1 MTQLERLIGVL
12 HYGGNSAGKGV
23 FARVS
28 LRTKGIVAFVIL
40 VLYVVLT
47 GFMVAQQRATL
58 GTIVGQQRS
67 LYAVEEALARVN
79 SAVAY
84 AILNVH
90 DAYAKA
96 NSRTTPD
103 TIALDVEAVQAGL
116 EGFSERYPVMQ
127 PWISRLGRSV
137 AAVRTDWGSGS
148 LVDLRENLHQ
158 LVVQLDAVTT
168 EVRDRQHAL
177 SENFRIVYDSITL
190 TSLVMGLIGVV
201 IFGSV
206 VMLFFSRLVWDIRKL
221 QARAMEVVKGYR
233 GGPIEVT
240 RHDELGS
247 LMQSVNRMQA
257 ELRERERQLEIARQ
271 QHFHHEK
278 MAAIGSLAAAIAH
291 EVNNPIAAITGVAEA
306 IHDTQNTAACGTG
319 RCRPELILEQTRRI
333 SQITR
338 QLAEMTAPYSPEA
351 QLIDL
356 NALVR
361 GTCGF
366 VRYDRRFHKVEFNL
380 GLDPQLPAV
389 HAVADH
395 LTQVL
400 MNLLINAADAA
411 EFVVDR
417 KPTISV
423 QTAASGG
430 EVVLEVADNGGG
442 MDEQT
447 LARAFDEGFTT
458 KPPGKGSG
466 LGLFMCRSLIE
477 AEGGRIEL
485 ESAPG
490 RGARATVHLP
500 RSAARG

>member
-1 MTQLERLIGVL
+1 
-12 HYGGNSAGKGV
+12 
-23 FARVS
+23 
-28 LRTKGIVAFVIL
+28 
-40 VLYVVLT
+40 
-47 GFMVAQQRATL
+47 
-58 GTIVGQQRS
+58 
-67 LYAVEEALARVN
+67 
-79 SAVAY
+79 
-84 AILNVH
+84 
-90 DAYAKA
+90 
-96 NSRTTPD
+96 
-103 TIALDVEAVQAGL
+103 
-116 EGFSERYPVMQ
+116 
-127 PWISRLGRSV
+127 
-137 AAVRTDWGSGS
+137 
-148 LVDLRENLHQ
+148 
-158 LVVQLDAVTT
+158 
-168 EVRDRQHAL
+168 
-177 SENFRIVYDSITL
+177 
-190 TSLVMGLIGVV
+190 
-201 IFGSV
+201 
-206 VMLFFSRLVWDIRKL
+206 
-221 QARAMEVVKGYR
+221 
-233 GGPIEVT
+233 
-240 RHDELGS
+240 
-247 LMQSVNRMQA
+247 
-257 ELRERERQLEIARQ
+257 
-271 QHFHHEK
+271 
-278 MAAIGSLAAAIAH
+278 
-291 EVNNPIAAITGVAEA
+291 
-306 IHDTQNTAACGTG
+306 
-319 RCRPELILEQTRRI
+319 
-333 SQITR
+333 
-338 QLAEMTAPYSPEA
+338 MTAPYSPEA

-366 VRYDRRFHKVEFNL
+366 VRYDRRFHNVEFNL

-423 QTAASGG
+423 QTGSSGG

-442 MDEQT
+442 MDVQT